1 MLPNL
6 TVPVLNRYDL
16 LERMFESLDYDIQ
29 HLLVI
34 DNNPDS
40 RGQATKPDCVE
51 RMTWLHMPSNLGVAD
66 SWNLAIKSFPHDDRW
81 FFASNDMWYRPG
93 DLERLSEATTDA
105 LTLSQHYP
113 YFHTFAVGEAVIDR
127 VGLFDARFYP
137 AFFEDT
143 DFKRRVELAGLP
155 ILTLDVAPGHDNSST
170 LHSDPRFQARNADT
184 FNRNQMLYS
193 RKVAGMDTSFS
204 WSLESRRLGEWLR

>member
-1 MLPNL
+1 ML
-6 TVPVLNRYDL
+6 D
-16 LERMFESLDYDIQ
+16 SLDYPIR

-40 RGQATKPDCVE
+40 RGQAAKPDCVE
-51 RMTWLHMPSNLGVAD
+51 QMTWLHMPSNLGVAD
-66 SWNLAIKSFPHDDRW
+66 SWNLGVKSFPHDDRW

-105 LTLSQHYP
+105 LTLSQYYP
-113 YFHTFAVGEAVIDR
+113 YFHTFAVGESVIDR

-155 ILTLDVAPGHDNSST
+155 ILALDVAPGHDNSST

-184 FNRNQMLYS
+184 FNRNQILYS
-193 RKVAGMDTSFS
+193 RKVVEEDTSFS